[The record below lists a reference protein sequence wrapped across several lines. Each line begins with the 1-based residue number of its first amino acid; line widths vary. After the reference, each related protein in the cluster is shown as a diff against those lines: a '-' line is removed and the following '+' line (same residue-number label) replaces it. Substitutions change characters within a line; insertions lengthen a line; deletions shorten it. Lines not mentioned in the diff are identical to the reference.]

1 MFFLRI
7 ISFIAGSFVVFA
19 APFLMLSEQQGMAT
33 GGVPAIVAGA
43 LGVLLF
49 ALAYFYFALLG
60 HRIGRSARA
69 RALAGALV
77 VFQLAAGAWLATAGI
92 AQVLIAAAPLLSF
105 SVLLF
110 LAFVWPGEWAHTH
123 RPMRRREPQGEYLPR

>member
-7 ISFIAGSFVVFA
+7 ISFIAGIFVVFA
-19 APFLMLSEQQGMAT
+19 APFLMLSEQQGLAT
-33 GGVPAIVAGA
+33 GGVPAILAGA
-43 LGVLLF
+43 LAVLLF
-49 ALAYFYFALLG
+49 ALAYFYFAVLG

-69 RALAGALV
+69 RVMAGALV
-77 VFQLAAGAWLATAGI
+77 VFQLAAGAWLLSTSRN
-92 AQVLIAAAPLLSF
+92 AQVLIASAPLLSY

-123 RPMRRREPQGEYLPR
+123 RPMRRRELDEYQTR